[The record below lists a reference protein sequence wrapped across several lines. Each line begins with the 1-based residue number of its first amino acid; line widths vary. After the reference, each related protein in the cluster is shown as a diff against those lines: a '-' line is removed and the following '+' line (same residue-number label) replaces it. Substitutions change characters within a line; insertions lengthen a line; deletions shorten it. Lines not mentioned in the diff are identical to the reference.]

1 MQLTDTFESEQTDA
15 ANLAGMVREFY
26 ENLDPGNLVALR
38 TLYAEDI
45 CFEDPIHGL
54 QGISALMQYFD
65 KLFANVEHC
74 QFKFHRSVVSDEG
87 MFFSWTMMLRH
98 QSVRHGELIRV
109 EGSSY
114 LKHRNG
120 KIYYHRDYFDL
131 GAMVYENV
139 PLLGPLVKFIRHR
152 MSH

>member
-1 MQLTDTFESEQTDA
+1 MQLTDTFETDQKDSA
-15 ANLAGMVREFY
+15 RLAGLVREFY
-26 ENLDPGNLVALR
+26 ENLDPHNLDTLR

-54 QGISALMQYFD
+54 QGIGSLMEYFD
-65 KLFANVEHC
+65 KLFINVEHC
-74 QFKFHRSVVSDEG
+74 RFKFHRSVVSDEG

-98 QSVRHGELIRV
+98 QSVKRGALIRV

-114 LKHRNG
+114 LKHRHG

-139 PLLGPLVKFIRHR
+139 PLLGPLVRYIRHR
-152 MSH
+152 MSR